1 MLPMLTRE
9 DERGAVR
16 LKVRH
21 NKVHHTVRHNEVRH
35 TLCHNV
41 RYRPSPPPPQPSAT
55 SANGCS
61 ILADV
66 AARAVMPSSC
76 ACDRG
81 EFWLS
86 NA

>member
-21 NKVHHTVRHNEVRH
+21 NEVHHTVRHNEVRH

-41 RYRPSPPPPQPSAT
+41 RYRPSRVLLLRSRAPQAPT
-55 SANGCS
+55 
-61 ILADV
+61 
-66 AARAVMPSSC
+66 AAVSSQMSPRAQ
-76 ACDRG
+76 
-81 EFWLS
+81 
-86 NA
+86 